1 MSLGLRFSSI
11 KVCDDIIIDGHH
23 RYVASVL
30 AKVGIERVESLK
42 SSATEITAWHEVI
55 FDVED
60 WDTENQIRAYHEI
73 DAQFNEIS
81 LSEILNKLN

>member
-1 MSLGLRFSSI
+1 MSLGLRFPCI

-23 RYVASVL
+23 RYVASML
-30 AKVGIERVESLK
+30 AKVEIERVESLK
-42 SSATEITAWHEVI
+42 SSATEITEWNEVI

-60 WDTENQIRAYHEI
+60 WDTENQIRDYHEK
-73 DAQFNEIS
+73 DALFNEIS